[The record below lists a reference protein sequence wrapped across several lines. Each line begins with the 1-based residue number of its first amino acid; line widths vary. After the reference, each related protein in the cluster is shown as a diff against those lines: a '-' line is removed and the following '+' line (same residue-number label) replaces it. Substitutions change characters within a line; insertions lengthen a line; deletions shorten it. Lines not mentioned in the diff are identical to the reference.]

1 MGCDINHEG
10 KGNST
15 NRTLEQGE
23 ESGHGDIIMPDGGYF
38 RATVTPAQMLKLM
51 VLNICT
57 TPVYGRGGDRKLDLS
72 PRPLILHRG

>member
-57 TPVYGRGGDRKLDLS
+57 TPVYGRGGGQKT
-72 PRPLILHRG
+72 